1 MRPSGHVY
9 KFSKKTFRRLAAD
22 GQWSVVSQKNIS
34 SPWGEIWGNSD
45 AVEMDHKGL
54 YRLALPTAFSVAN
67 ATGQGNRVFV
77 MLRKER

>member
-9 KFSKKTFRRLAAD
+9 KFSKKTFRRLAA
-22 GQWSVVSQKNIS
+22 GGEWHVLSQKNIS

-45 AVEMDHKGL
+45 AVEMDHRGL
-54 YRLALPTAFSVAN
+54 YRFALPAAFSVAN